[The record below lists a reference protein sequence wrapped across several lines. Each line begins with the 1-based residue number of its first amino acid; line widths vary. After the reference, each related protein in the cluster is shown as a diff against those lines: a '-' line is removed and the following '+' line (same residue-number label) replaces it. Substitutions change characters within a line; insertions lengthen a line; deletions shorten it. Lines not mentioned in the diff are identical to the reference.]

1 MSKLFRLSMKAKVVC
16 LAVVFLAGFL
26 TFGAYTYTTIQKVRI
41 GGEQYNEVVTD
52 KDLLADILPPLLYVI
67 ESYLSTHLMQDCDD
81 INERAKAIGTYRDF
95 KKSYETSMTAWTERL
110 PAGEVKSKMLGD
122 VKQTA
127 DEIFATVDRD
137 LIPAIVKED
146 DAAKDAVSSKLEN
159 LFFAHK
165 KPIVELVDLVT
176 VKMNA
181 DQKAGEEAASS
192 GIWTLLFIGL
202 GAISVVLGISF
213 ALSRSISKTEL
224 VLLDNSGKIS
234 AIDRAQAMIEFKMD
248 GTILSANENFV
259 SVMGYKLDEIQGRH
273 HSMFALPGTANTPEY
288 RALWEKLNRGEFV
301 AGDVQRIRKGGAE
314 VWLRATYNPII
325 KDGKPIKV
333 VKFASDVTEEL
344 NISNDFKGQ
353 INAVNKSQ
361 AVVEFN
367 LDGTVLSA
375 NTNFLQAVG
384 YSLEEIKGRHHR
396 MFVCDSER
404 STPEYAEFWNRLAKG
419 ESVSR
424 EFKRIGKSGK
434 EVYIQASYNPI
445 FDLNGRPNK
454 VVKYATDVTV
464 AAQAREDLKI
474 KVSQI
479 LSVVSA
485 AASGDLT
492 QPITVSGADPIGQLG
507 EGLDR
512 FFADLRGSISSIGDN
527 ATALAGASEELS
539 AVSAEMSTNA
549 DETSSQANVVS
560 AASEQVS
567 ANVQT
572 VATGVDEMNMA
583 IREIAK
589 NASEAARVSQQAVTV
604 ANNTNSTIAK
614 LGESSIEIGKVV
626 KVITSIAEQTNLLAL
641 NATIEAARAGEAGKG
656 FAVVANEV
664 KELAKETAKAT
675 EDISHK
681 IETIQTDTQGAVE
694 AIRQI
699 SDVINQIN
707 DISNT
712 IASAVEEQTATANE
726 MGRNVS
732 EASKGS
738 GEIAQ
743 NINAVAT
750 AAQNTTQGANN
761 TQQAAS
767 ELSRMASD
775 LQQLVSQFKY
785 QKDTLESH
793 ATKQRPAP
801 VTHTGSSFGSYQNV

>member
-1 MSKLFRLSMKAKVVC
+1 MSKLLNLSMKAKVAC
-16 LAVVFLAGFL
+16 LAVVFLVGFL
-26 TFGAYTYTTIQKVRI
+26 TFGANTYKTIQKVRI
-41 GGEQYNEVVTD
+41 GGDKYNEVVMD
-52 KDLLADILPPLLYVI
+52 KDLLADILPPLLYVV
-67 ESYLSTHLMQDCDD
+67 ESYLSTHLMQDCEDA
-81 INERAKAIGTYRDF
+81 EARTKAIQTFHDF
-95 KKSYETSMTAWTERL
+95 KKSYEASMTSWTEKL
-110 PAGEVKSKMLGD
+110 PAGEIKTLVLGD
-122 VKQTA
+122 VKRSA
-127 DEIFATVDRD
+127 DDIFSAVERE
-137 LIPAIVKED
+137 LIPAIQKDDGDAKE
-146 DAAKDAVSSKLEN
+146 AASRNLEG

-165 KPIVELVDLVT
+165 KPILSLVELVT
-176 VKMNA
+176 AEMNA
-181 DQKAGEEAASS
+181 DQQAGEALATS
-192 GIWTLLFIGL
+192 GFRTLTVIGL
-202 GAISVVLGISF
+202 AALTFVLAISL
-213 ALSRSISKTEL
+213 ALYRSISKTEDI
-224 VLLDNSGKIS
+224 LLDNAGKIQ
-234 AIDRAQAMIEFKMD
+234 AIDRAQAMIEFNMD
-248 GTILSANENFV
+248 GTILTANDNFFAA
-259 SVMGYKLDEIQGRH
+259 MGYTLDEIKGKH
-273 HSMFALPGTANTPEY
+273 HSMFALPGVANTPEY
-288 RALWEKLNRGEFV
+288 RALWDRLNRGEFV
-301 AGDVQRIRKGGAE
+301 AGDVQRVRKGGAE
-314 VWLRATYNPII
+314 IWLRATYNPII
-325 KDGKPIKV
+325 KNGKPIKV
-333 VKFASDVTEEL
+333 VKFASDVTDEL
-344 NISNDFKGQ
+344 KRSNDFKGQ
-353 INAVNKSQ
+353 IEAVNRSQ
-361 AVVEFN
+361 AVIEFKM
-367 LDGTVLSA
+367 DGTILSA
-375 NTNFLQAVG
+375 NPNFLKAMD
-384 YSLEEIKGRHHR
+384 YSLEDIQGRHHR
-396 MFVCDSER
+396 MFVSDSELA
-404 STPEYAEFWNRLAKG
+404 SPDYAEFWNRLAKG
-419 ESVSR
+419 EAITK
-424 EFKRIGKSGK
+424 EFKRIAKNGK
-434 EVYIQASYNPI
+434 EVYIQATYNPI
-445 FDLNGRPNK
+445 FDLNGKPYK

-464 AAQAREDLKI
+464 AARAREDLKI
-474 KVSQI
+474 KVAQI
-479 LSVVSA
+479 LDVVNA
-485 AASGDLT
+485 AAAGDLT
-492 QPITVSGADPIGQLG
+492 LPITVTGSDPIGQLG

-512 FFADLRGSISSIGDN
+512 FFSDLRGSIASIGDN

-604 ANNTNSTIAK
+604 ANTTNGTIAK

-681 IETIQTDTQGAVE
+681 IETIQSDTQGAVE

-743 NINAVAT
+743 NITSVAT
-750 AAQNTTQGANN
+750 AAQSTTQGANN

-775 LQQLVSQFKY
+775 LQHLVSQFKY
-785 QKDTLESH
+785 QKEALVNH
-793 ATKQRPAP
+793 APKHRAAP
-801 VTHTGSSFGSYQNV
+801 VTNSGSTFGSYQNV